1 MAVNQDQIVVTTR
14 ELAGGVALLPSLPSP
29 RGALCWVRDG
39 DGLVGWGQAARFTAR
54 GPARF
59 AQAQR
64 WWSELTARAVVHDE
78 LGVPGT
84 GLVAFTS
91 MAFADHPGES
101 VLIVPSLVTGRR
113 DGVSWITTA
122 GSPAQPAADGPA
134 PVRQPVTAPH
144 GVRYQLGAVSDA
156 GHRRAVAAAVA
167 RIRAGELSKVVLAR
181 DLVATAEGPLDERC
195 LLTRLAEHYPACWV
209 FAVNG
214 LTGATPE
221 LLLRREDQAVS
232 ARLLAGTVWPG
243 PGGASTAALARQLLA
258 SVKNRSEHEYG
269 VRSLAAALEPFCA
282 HLEVPTEPS
291 VLHLPNVTHLA
302 TDMRG
307 RLAADTP
314 LLDLAAIVHP
324 TAAVAGTP
332 TSTALRLIA
341 ELENMDRGG
350 YLGPV
355 GWIDSHGNG
364 EFGVALRCAQVNGAT
379 ARLFAGGGIV
389 ADSDPDTEAAEVTA
403 KLRAFQSA
411 LGGHLERGRASG

>member
-1 MAVNQDQIVVTTR
+1 M
-14 ELAGGVALLPSLPSP
+14 S
-29 RGALCWVRDG
+29 WVRGG
-39 DGLVGWGQAARFTAR
+39 DGLAGWGQAGRFTAR
-54 GPARF
+54 SPARF

-64 WWSELTARAVVHDE
+64 WWSELTARTVVYDE

-84 GLVAFTS
+84 GLVAFAS

-101 VLIVPSLVTGRR
+101 VLIVPRVVVGHRS
-113 DGVSWITTA
+113 GVSWITTA
-122 GSPAQPAADGPA
+122 GSAEQPGAGGQAPA
-134 PVRQPVTAPH
+134 RQPVTAPH
-144 GVRYQLGAVSDA
+144 GVRYQAGIVSDA
-156 GHRRAVAAAVA
+156 AHRRAVAAAVA

-181 DLVATAEGPLDERC
+181 DLVATAEGPLDERY
-195 LLTRLAEHYPACWV
+195 LLTRLAENYPACWV

-214 LTGATPE
+214 LVGATPE
-221 LLLRREDQAVS
+221 LLLRREDQAIS

-258 SVKNRSEHEYG
+258 SAKNRSEHDYG
-269 VRSLAAALEPFCA
+269 IRSLTATLEPFCSW
-282 HLEVPTEPS
+282 LEVPAEPS

-302 TDMRG
+302 TDVQG
-307 RLAADTP
+307 RLAADTS
-314 LLDLAAIVHP
+314 LLDLTATVHP

-332 TSTALRLIA
+332 TATALRLIA

-364 EFGVALRCAQVNGAT
+364 EFAVALRCAQVNGAT

-389 ADSDPDTEAAEVTA
+389 ADSDPGTEAAEVTA
-403 KLRAFQSA
+403 KFRAFQSA
-411 LGGHLERGRASG
+411 LTT